1 MEERTFETVRLMR
14 REELEEFAVRAALQI
29 RNYRREVQAGDD
41 FVAVLLGFLLGAM
54 VAASGLLF
62 GLCLS

>member
-1 MEERTFETVRLMR
+1 MEERAFETVRLMR